1 MIRKNK
7 NDKKIGIYIKRI
19 FDIIISLFSLII
31 LFPIFTIVGILIK
44 LNSEGPIFFR
54 QERVGKNGKIFKI
67 YKFRTMVINAENIG
81 LGYSVKKDDP
91 RITKIGKYLRST
103 GIDELPQIINVL
115 KGEMS
120 LVGPR
125 PTLFYQVKKYSA
137 WEKRRLEM
145 RPGITSLMIISGHNK
160 LSWPEKIKTDIYYI
174 DHWSLRLDSKILF
187 RTVWVIIF
195 TREGIYE
202 DNPKND
208 FPEDNEGEL

>member
-7 NDKKIGIYIKRI
+7 NDKNLCFSIKRI
-19 FDIIISLFSLII
+19 FDVIISLISLIV
-31 LFPIFTIVGILIK
+31 LFPIFTILGVLIK
-44 LNSEGPIFFR
+44 LDSKGPIFFI
-54 QERVGKNGKIFKI
+54 QERVGKNSKIFKM
-67 YKFRTMVINAENIG
+67 YKFRTMIINSEKVG
-81 LGYSVKKDDP
+81 LGYSVKKDDS
-91 RITKIGKYLRST
+91 RITKVGKYLRLT
-103 GIDELPQIINVL
+103 GIDELPQILNVL

-125 PTLFYQVKKYSA
+125 PTLLYQVKKYSY

-174 DHWSLRLDSKILF
+174 GHWSLWLDLKILF

-202 DNPKND
+202 DNPKAD
-208 FPEDNEGEL
+208 LPEKNE

>member
-7 NDKKIGIYIKRI
+7 NDKKIGFYIKRI
-19 FDIIISLFSLII
+19 FDVIISLISLVV
-31 LFPIFTIVGILIK
+31 LLPIFIISGILIK
-44 LNSEGPIFFR
+44 LDSKGPIFFM
-54 QERVGKNGKIFKI
+54 QERVGKSGKIFKI
-67 YKFRTMVINAENIG
+67 YKFRTMILNAEKYG
-81 LGYSVKKDDP
+81 LKYSVQKNDS

-103 GIDELPQIINVL
+103 GIDELPQLLNVL

-125 PTLFYQVKKYSA
+125 PTLLYQVKKYTA
-137 WEKRRLEM
+137 WKKRRLEM

-174 DHWSLRLDSKILF
+174 DHWSLWLDLKILF
-187 RTVWVIIF
+187 KTIWVIIF

-202 DNPKND
+202 DSPKAD
-208 FPEDNEGEL
+208 LPEDSK

>member
-7 NDKKIGIYIKRI
+7 NDKKIGFYIKRI
-19 FDIIISLFSLII
+19 FDVIISLISLII
-31 LFPIFTIVGILIK
+31 LFPIFTITGILIK
-44 LNSEGPIFFR
+44 LDSDGPIFFR
-54 QERVGKNGKIFKI
+54 QERVGKSGKVFKI
-67 YKFRTMVINAENIG
+67 YKFRTMVLNAENIG
-81 LGYSVKKDDP
+81 LGYAVQKNDS
-91 RITKIGKYLRST
+91 RITKVGKYLRSN
-103 GIDELPQIINVL
+103 GIDELPQILNAL

-125 PTLFYQVKKYSA
+125 PTLLYQVQKYTA

-174 DHWSLRLDSKILF
+174 DHWSLWLDLKILF
-187 RTVWVIIF
+187 KTVWVIVF

-202 DNPKND
+202 DNPKVD
-208 FPEDNEGEL
+208 FQEDNE

>member
-7 NDKKIGIYIKRI
+7 NEKNLGFYIKRI
-19 FDIIISLFSLII
+19 FDIIISLISLIV
-31 LFPIFTIVGILIK
+31 LFPIFIISGILIK
-44 LNSEGPIFFR
+44 LDSDGPIFFR
-54 QERVGKNGKIFKI
+54 QERVGKSGKIFKI
-67 YKFRTMVINAENIG
+67 YKFRTMVLNAEKIG

-91 RITKIGKYLRST
+91 RITKIGKFLRLT

-125 PTLFYQVKKYSA
+125 PTLLYQVKKYSD

-145 RPGITSLMIISGHNK
+145 KPGVTSLMIISGHNK

-174 DHWSLRLDSKILF
+174 EHWSLWLDLKILF
-187 RTVWVIIF
+187 KTFWVIIF

-202 DNPKND
+202 DNPKID
-208 FPEDNEGEL
+208 LPEKNE